1 MVGKALEVVF
11 ALLPAVGFAQ
21 GLQVAFSGFDQN
33 ADAPIEIAADMMEI
47 DQQSGSAVLS
57 GNVVVGQGEL
67 RLAAP
72 KVTVDYSEEGG
83 ISRILAEGGVTVV
96 TAEEEVEAGTALY
109 TLSDDSMVLSGD
121 VLLSQ
126 GLSAVSSQTMRV
138 DLARGTAV
146 LEGRVRTVL
155 QPTE

>member
-1 MVGKALEVVF
+1 MLRVLIFCAAMVPNLAS
-11 ALLPAVGFAQ
+11 AQ
-21 GLQVAFSGFDQN
+21 GLQVAFAGFDQN
-33 ADAPIEIAADMMEI
+33 ADLPIEIAADSMSI
-47 DQQSGSAVLS
+47 DQEDGTALLT

-72 KVTVDYSEEGG
+72 RVTVNYAEAGG
-83 ISRILAEGGVTVV
+83 IARILAEGGVTVV
-96 TAEEEVEAGTALY
+96 TAEEEVEAQTALY

-126 GLSAVSSQTMRV
+126 GRSAVSSETMRV
-138 DLARGTAV
+138 DLASGTAL

-155 QPTE
+155 QPNE